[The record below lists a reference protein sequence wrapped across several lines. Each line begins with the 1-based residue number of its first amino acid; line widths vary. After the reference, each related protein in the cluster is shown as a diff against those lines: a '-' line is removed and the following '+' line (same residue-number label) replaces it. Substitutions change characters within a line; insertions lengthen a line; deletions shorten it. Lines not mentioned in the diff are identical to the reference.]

1 MLIARGKKTENSAE
15 YLLYMWQ
22 IEDLIRAFAFDIEKI
37 QTYIIDGFDQPLEV
51 KKEIREWYESLIEMM
66 RLENISEKGHLQI
79 NKNVITELD
88 ELHNVL
94 LNLPKEN
101 FYLMT
106 YHKVLP
112 LIVELRAKPG
122 GKAYDEVETCLNL
135 LYGMLLLRLQQK
147 QISDETMQAAGLIS
161 EFLRMLSTKYKQE
174 KEEGLDLE

>member
-1 MLIARGKKTENSAE
+1 MLIARGKKTENIAE

-37 QTYIIDGFDQPLEV
+37 QTFIIDGYEQPAEV
-51 KKEIREWYESLIEMM
+51 KKEIRDGYESLIEMM
-66 RLENISEKGHLQI
+66 RLENVTAGGHLQL

-88 ELHNVL
+88 ELHKL
-94 LNLPKEN
+94 LLSLPKEN

-122 GKAYDEVETCLNL
+122 GTAFGEVETCLNL
-135 LYGMLLLRLQQK
+135 LYGLLMLRLQK
-147 QISDETMQAAGLIS
+147 REISDETAHAATLIS
-161 EFLRMLSTKYKQE
+161 EFLRMLSAKYKQD
-174 KEEGLDLE
+174 KEEGLDLD

>member
-1 MLIARGKKTENSAE
+1 MLIARGKKTENIAE

-37 QTYIIDGFDQPLEV
+37 QTYIIDGYEQPTEV
-51 KKEIREWYESLIEMM
+51 KQEIRDWYESLIEMM
-66 RLENISEKGHLQI
+66 RLENVTSTGHLQI

-122 GKAYDEVETCLNL
+122 GKAYGEVETCLNL
-135 LYGMLLLRLQQK
+135 LYGMLLLRLQK
-147 QISDETMQAAGLIS
+147 KEISDETAHAASLIS
-161 EFLRMLSTKYKQE
+161 EFLRMLSAKYKQE
-174 KEEGLDLE
+174 KQEGLDLE

>member
-1 MLIARGKKTENSAE
+1 MLIARGKKTENIAE

-22 IEDLIRAFAFDIEKI
+22 IEDLIRAFGFDIEKI
-37 QTYIIDGFDQPLEV
+37 QTHIIEGYQQPAEV
-51 KKEIREWYESLIEMM
+51 KQEIRDWYESLIDMM
-66 RLENISEKGHLQI
+66 RLENVTAGGHLQI

-88 ELHNVL
+88 ELHNAL
-94 LNLPKEN
+94 LNAPKEN

-122 GKAYDEVETCLNL
+122 GDAFGEVETCLNL
-135 LYGMLLLRLQQK
+135 LYGMLMLRLQK
-147 QISDETMQAAGLIS
+147 KEISEETVHATGLIS
-161 EFLRMLSTKYKQE
+161 EFLRMLSTKYKQD

>member
-1 MLIARGKKTENSAE
+1 MLIAKGKKTENIAE

-22 IEDLIRAFAFDIEKI
+22 IEDLIRAFKLDIELI
-37 QTYIIDGFDQPLEV
+37 QTQLIDKYDQADEV
-51 KKEIREWYESLIEMM
+51 KREIREWYESLIEMM
-66 RLENISEKGHLQI
+66 QLENVTSTGHLQI
-79 NKNVITELD
+79 NKNVIIELD
-88 ELHNVL
+88 ELHHVL

-106 YHKVLP
+106 YYKVLP

-147 QISDETMQAAGLIS
+147 QISDETAHAASLIS
-161 EFLRMLSTKYKQE
+161 EFLRMLSAKYKQD
-174 KEEGLDLE
+174 KVEGLDLE

>member
-1 MLIARGKKTENSAE
+1 MLIARGKKTENIAE

-22 IEDLIRAFAFDIEKI
+22 IEDLIRAFAFDIENI
-37 QTYIIDGFDQPLEV
+37 QTHLIDQYDQPAEV
-51 KKEIREWYESLIEMM
+51 KVEIREWYESLIDMM
-66 RLENISEKGHLQI
+66 RLENVTTTGHLQI

-88 ELHNVL
+88 ELHQVL
-94 LNLPKEN
+94 LDLPKEN

-122 GKAYDEVETCLNL
+122 GKDFGEVETCLNM
-135 LYGMLLLRLQQK
+135 LYGMLMLRLQKK
-147 QISDETMQAAGLIS
+147 QISDETAHAATLIS
-161 EFLRMLSTKYKQE
+161 EFLRLLSAKYKQD

>member
-1 MLIARGKKTENSAE
+1 MLIARGKKTENIAE

-37 QTYIIDGFDQPLEV
+37 QTYIIDGFEQPSEV
-51 KKEIREWYESLIEMM
+51 KQEIREWYESLIEMM
-66 RLENISEKGHLQI
+66 RLENVQEKGHLQI
-79 NKNVITELD
+79 NQNVIAELD

-112 LIVELRAKPG
+112 FIVELRAKPG
-122 GKAYDEVETCLNL
+122 GKAFGEIETCLNA
-135 LYGMLLLRLQQK
+135 LYGMLMLRLQQK
-147 QISDETMQAAGLIS
+147 QISDETAHAASLIS
-161 EFLRMLSTKYKQE
+161 EFLRMLSAKYKQD

>member
-1 MLIARGKKTENSAE
+1 MLIARGKKTENIAE

-22 IEDLIRAFAFDIEKI
+22 IEDLMRALALDIEKI
-37 QTYIIDGFDQPLEV
+37 QTYIIDQFDQPTAV
-51 KKEIREWYESLIEMM
+51 KKEMRDWYESLLEMM
-66 RLENISEKGHLQI
+66 RLENVTVSGHLQI
-79 NKNVITELD
+79 NKNVISELD

-94 LNLPKEN
+94 LGLPKEN

-122 GKAYDEVETCLNL
+122 GKAFGEVETCLNL
-135 LYGMLLLRLQQK
+135 LYGMLLLRLQK
-147 QISDETMQAAGLIS
+147 KEISDETAHAASLIG
-161 EFLRMLSTKYKQE
+161 EFLRMLSAKYKQD

>member
-1 MLIARGKKTENSAE
+1 MLIARGKKTENIAE

-37 QTYIIDGFDQPLEV
+37 QTYIIDGYEQPAEV
-51 KKEIREWYESLIEMM
+51 KQEIRDWYESLIDMM
-66 RLENISEKGHLQI
+66 RLEDVTAGGHLQL

-88 ELHNVL
+88 ELHNL
-94 LNLPKEN
+94 LLSLPKEN

-122 GKAYDEVETCLNL
+122 GTAYGEVETCLNL
-135 LYGMLLLRLQQK
+135 LYGLLMLRLQK
-147 QISDETMQAAGLIS
+147 KEISEETAHAATLIS
-161 EFLRMLSTKYKQE
+161 EFLRMLSAKYKQD
-174 KEEGLDLE
+174 KEEGLDLD

>member
-1 MLIARGKKTENSAE
+1 MLIARGKKTENIAE

-37 QTYIIDGFDQPLEV
+37 QTFIIDGYEQPAEV
-51 KKEIREWYESLIEMM
+51 KKEIRDWYESLIEMM
-66 RLENISEKGHLQI
+66 RLENVTAGGHLQL

-88 ELHNVL
+88 ELHKL
-94 LNLPKEN
+94 LLSLPKEN

-122 GKAYDEVETCLNL
+122 GTAFGEVETCLNL
-135 LYGMLLLRLQQK
+135 LYGLLMLRLQK
-147 QISDETMQAAGLIS
+147 REISDETAHAATLIS
-161 EFLRMLSTKYKQE
+161 EFLRMLSAKYKQD
-174 KEEGLDLE
+174 KEEGLDLD

>member
-1 MLIARGKKTENSAE
+1 MLIARGKKTENIAE

-37 QTYIIDGFDQPLEV
+37 QSHIIDGYDQPAEV
-51 KKEIREWYESLIEMM
+51 KQEIRDWYESLIDMM
-66 RLENISEKGHLQI
+66 RLENVTVSGHLQL

-88 ELHNVL
+88 ELHNL
-94 LNLPKEN
+94 LLSLPKEN

-122 GKAYDEVETCLNL
+122 GTAYDEVETCLNL
-135 LYGMLLLRLQQK
+135 LYGLLMLRLQK
-147 QISDETMQAAGLIS
+147 KEISDETVHAATLIS
-161 EFLRMLSTKYKQE
+161 EFLRMLSAKYKQD

>member
-37 QTYIIDGFDQPLEV
+37 QTYIIDGFDQPAEV

-66 RLENISEKGHLQI
+66 RLENITATGHLQI

-94 LNLPKEN
+94 LNSPKEN

-135 LYGMLLLRLQQK
+135 LYGILLLRLQHK
-147 QISDETMQAAGLIS
+147 QISDETMQAATLIS
-161 EFLRMLSTKYKQE
+161 EFLRMLSAKYKQE